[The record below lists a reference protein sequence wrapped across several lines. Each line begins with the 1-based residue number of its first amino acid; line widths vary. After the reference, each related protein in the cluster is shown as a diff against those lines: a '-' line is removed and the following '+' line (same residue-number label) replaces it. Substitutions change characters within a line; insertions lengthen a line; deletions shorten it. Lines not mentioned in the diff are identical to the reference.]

1 MEKCKNITQSAIE
14 NYKFNEAANEL
25 YRFTWNIFC
34 DWYLEL
40 SKNVYSSDKKDEV
53 EETRNTTSYILKNIL
68 IMLHPIMPFFTEH
81 LWKEAHTILGKSS
94 NKIIHTPWPSED
106 LVEKIDCKKV
116 DELINLISSIR
127 STRSEL
133 NVPAKAKID
142 VYYEPNNNLE
152 AFLKEYQIPLNSM
165 ARVNLVSSKKSDQT
179 EGMVQIIIND
189 GLIYLSLKDIID
201 FDTEIK
207 RLSKNLEEIESEID
221 KINAKLSD
229 KDFVSN
235 APKEVVNEQKERLD
249 DYKISK
255 NKVEKAIKSISS

>member
-1 MEKCKNITQSAIE
+1 M
-14 NYKFNEAANEL
+14 
-25 YRFTWNIFC
+25 
-34 DWYLEL
+34 
-40 SKNVYSSDKKDEV
+40 
-53 EETRNTTSYILKNIL
+53 
-68 IMLHPIMPFFTEH
+68 
-81 LWKEAHTILGKSS
+81 
-94 NKIIHTPWPSED
+94 
-106 LVEKIDCKKV
+106 
-116 DELINLISSIR
+116 
-127 STRSEL
+127 
-133 NVPAKAKID
+133 
-142 VYYEPNNNLE
+142 
-152 AFLKEYQIPLNSM
+152 FLKEYQIPLNSM

-179 EGMVQIIIND
+179 EGMVQIILND